1 MSSYIFYYDG
11 SIEVKVRASGYI
23 QAAYYAH
30 NHDYGYRIHEHLSGS
45 MHSHVLAF
53 KADFDIK
60 GRKNTFE
67 KTAIVSKAVEY
78 PWSKKPRNTMKLER
92 SLIENEDDGKINWP
106 SNGASIYSVI
116 NVDKPNKYGEYP
128 GYRISKFPYITCS

>member
-1 MSSYIFYYDG
+1 
-11 SIEVKVRASGYI
+11 
-23 QAAYYAH
+23 
-30 NHDYGYRIHEHLSGS
+30 

-116 NVDKPNKYGEYP
+116 NLDKPNKYGEYP
-128 GYRISKFPYITCS
+128 GYRISKLHNVQLRVRANIFSAGIWNSCASSD